1 MTLEPNR
8 EFVNGDDKKI
18 GRKGTAL
25 ADTSLRRERRRRLT
39 IHQDRESGGR
49 DARSNEANEVGVE
62 PKASESRG
70 NEFPVQPIK
79 GFSKIKFEEESLLVP
94 SLEGKGVNNFLGDNN
109 VGRNVH
115 VLNKSS
121 LGLVNVGRVVGI

>member
-1 MTLEPNR
+1 M
-8 EFVNGDDKKI
+8 
-18 GRKGTAL
+18 
-25 ADTSLRRERRRRLT
+25 
-39 IHQDRESGGR
+39 
-49 DARSNEANEVGVE
+49 E

-70 NEFPVQPIK
+70 NEIPVQPIK
-79 GFSKIKFEEESLLVP
+79 GFSKIKFKEESLLVP

-121 LGLVNVGRVVGI
+121 LGLVNVGRVVGL

>member
-39 IHQDRESGGR
+39 IH
-49 DARSNEANEVGVE
+49 
-62 PKASESRG
+62 
-70 NEFPVQPIK
+70 
-79 GFSKIKFEEESLLVP
+79 
-94 SLEGKGVNNFLGDNN
+94 
-109 VGRNVH
+109 
-115 VLNKSS
+115 
-121 LGLVNVGRVVGI
+121 

>member
-25 ADTSLRRERRRRLT
+25 ADTFLRRERRRRLT

-70 NEFPVQPIK
+70 NEIPVQPIK

-94 SLEGKGVNNFLGDNN
+94 SLKSERVDDFLGNDN
-109 VGRNVH
+109 VGRNVPI
-115 VLNKSS
+115 LDESS
-121 LGLVNVGRVVGI
+121 M